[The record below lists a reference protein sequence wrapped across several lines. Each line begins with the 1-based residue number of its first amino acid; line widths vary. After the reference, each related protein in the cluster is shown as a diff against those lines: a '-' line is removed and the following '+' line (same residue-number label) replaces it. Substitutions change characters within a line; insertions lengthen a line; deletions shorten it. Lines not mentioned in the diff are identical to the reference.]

1 MTAMHGKT
9 AYQVLES
16 SPDFRRAVVDAL
28 VAFLRRVHAIPVSE
42 FSFNSNHAFRL
53 SCARTRIDTGLVEV
67 NDFDEKRESWTA
79 EQVWE
84 AMQGLLP
91 FVPDP
96 VVTHGDFSLDNL
108 LTRGG
113 EVVGCIDV
121 GRVGI

>member
-79 EQVWE
+79 EQ
-84 AMQGLLP
+84 P